1 MNSKTFARCAL
12 SLCLTTALTVPF
24 APIASAQE
32 QPVPTIVM
40 TPAEETVPPTVGWDA
55 ADWEL
60 EDSEFQPEAGW
71 VFGKLD
77 NGMRYIIRQ
86 NDRPEG
92 TALVRM
98 IIKTGSIDEKPDELG
113 FAHYVEHMAF
123 NGSTNVPEGE
133 MIKLLEREGLA
144 FGADT
149 NASTGFD
156 RTEYKLDLPRT
167 DPELLGT
174 ALMLMRETV
183 SELTISPEAVERERG
198 VILSERRVRNG
209 YALKNIIDSLEF
221 GYPDAR
227 LPTRIPIGTLE
238 TLEGATAE
246 GLRGFW
252 EREYVPSDTIMVVVG
267 DYDPALVEQE
277 IKTRFADWAAK
288 PSDEQPAAGPVDF
301 DDKGRTS
308 IYLDPALTESIAILR
323 HGPYLEKPDTAEQR
337 RKNVLRNIGGNIV
350 SRRLQRLLRTEDP
363 PFRGASMST
372 SDFFKE
378 ARTTQITVS
387 TVEGQWVRGLNAAID
402 EYRRAMQYGF
412 TEAEIAEQVSNLRTS
427 FQNAVSNAGT
437 RSNGSFVGVATAIS
451 RGDRVPGAPQEA
463 LDRFN
468 ALVPTITPEAVLAE
482 FRAEALD
489 LTEPLIR
496 FSGKSVP
503 EGGETALRE
512 AVASAFT
519 REVAP
524 PEDKGVTEFG
534 YTEFGEAGAIV
545 SDTKT
550 ADYDIRTLRFANG
563 VMLNLKQTDLSDN
576 RVSVRVAID
585 GGQMLQTRDNPNATA
600 LASLLPSGGLGKHS
614 VDELQSVLA
623 GKSVSGSFSAGGE
636 YFISSAT
643 TTPRDLELQMQLLAA
658 FITDPGYR
666 PEGLGPWRKSLDD
679 FYARLGKTPG
689 SAYSE
694 VQYARLTDNDP
705 RFVREPIET
714 YRNLDYDQLRT
725 NIADR
730 LDNGAIEIAIV
741 GDFDEAKAI
750 DYVARTFGALPKREE
765 TFRAY
770 DDGRRAVPVT
780 QDRSETKVLH
790 DGEPDQAMVRYVWP
804 TTDDGDWTET
814 SQFNLLSRVVRLML
828 TEKLREELG
837 QTYSPSVGNNLSSRF
852 DDFGVFEIGASVD
865 VGQVE
870 ATRKALDETLSDL
883 LAAAPSDDLMNRAR
897 QPLYES
903 LDNRLKS
910 NGSWMGIVDHAQ
922 SKPEDLERF
931 KTTRARY
938 EAMTGDDMLALAR
951 KYLQPAKAIP
961 FLVLPSEEAKAK
973 KPPEEG

>member
-1 MNSKTFARCAL
+1 M
-12 SLCLTTALTVPF
+12 
-24 APIASAQE
+24 
-32 QPVPTIVM
+32 
-40 TPAEETVPPTVGWDA
+40 GWDP
-55 ADWEL
+55 ADWDL

-98 IIKTGSIDEKPDELG
+98 IIKTGSIDENADELG

-123 NGSTNVPEGE
+123 NGSTNIPEGE

-227 LPTRIPIGTLE
+227 LSTRIPIGTLE
-238 TLEGATAE
+238 TLEAATAE

-252 EREYVPSDTIMVVVG
+252 EREYVASDTIMVVVG
-267 DYDPALVEQE
+267 DYDPSLVEQE
-277 IKTRFADWAAK
+277 IKTRFSDWTAK
-288 PSDEQPAAGPVDF
+288 PSEEQPLSGPVDF
-301 DDKGRTS
+301 DDRGRTG

-323 HGPYLEKPDTAEQR
+323 HGPYLEKLDTVEQR
-337 RKNVLRNIGGNIV
+337 RKYLLRNIGQNIV

-402 EYRRAMQYGF
+402 EYRRAMQHGF

-427 FQNAVSNAGT
+427 FQNSVSNAGT
-437 RSNGSFVGVATAIS
+437 RSNGSFVGEATTIS
-451 RGDRVPGAPQEA
+451 RGDRVPDAPREA

-468 ALVPTITPEAVLAE
+468 AVVPTITPGAVLEE

-489 LTEPLIR
+489 LTDPLIR
-496 FSGKSVP
+496 FSGKSAP
-503 EGGETALRE
+503 EGGEAALRE
-512 AVASAFT
+512 AVSKAFA
-519 REVAP
+519 REVSP
-524 PEDKGVTEFG
+524 PEDNGVTEFG
-534 YTEFGEAGAIV
+534 YTDFGEPGAIV
-545 SDTKT
+545 SDIKT

-563 VMLNLKQTDLSDN
+563 VMLNLKPTDLADD

-585 GGQMLQTRDNPNATA
+585 GGQMLSTRANPNATE
-600 LASLLPSGGLGKHS
+600 LTSLLTSGGLGKHS
-614 VDELQSVLA
+614 IDELQSILA
-623 GKSVSGSFSAGGE
+623 GKSVSGSFSAGDE

-658 FITDPGYR
+658 FVTDPGYR
-666 PEGLGPWRKSLDD
+666 AEGLGPWRKSLED
-679 FYARLGKTPG
+679 FYARLGKTPV

-694 VQYARLTDNDP
+694 AQYARLTDNDP
-705 RFVREPIET
+705 RFVREPIES
-714 YRNLDYDQLRT
+714 YSQLDYDHLRS

-730 LDNGAIEIAIV
+730 LDNGAIEIAVV
-741 GDFDEAKAI
+741 GDFDEAKII
-750 DYVARTFGALPKREE
+750 DYVARTFGALPKRENA
-765 TFRAY
+765 FRAY
-770 DDGRRAVPVT
+770 DDGRRTVPVT
-780 QDRSETKVLH
+780 DDRSETVVKH

-804 TTDDGDWTET
+804 TTDDSDWTET

-837 QTYSPSVGNNLSSRF
+837 QTYSPIVGNSLSGHF

-865 VGQVE
+865 VAQVE
-870 ATRKALDETLSDL
+870 ATRKALDETLAEL
-883 LAAAPSDDLMNRAR
+883 LAKAPDEDLMARAR

-903 LDNRLKS
+903 LDNRLKT
-910 NGSWMGIVDHAQ
+910 NGSWMSIVDHAQ
-922 SKPEDLERF
+922 SKPEYLERF
-931 KTTRARY
+931 KTTRERY
-938 EAMTGDDMLALAR
+938 EVMTGEDMLALAR
-951 KYLQPAKAIP
+951 TYLQPGKAIP
-961 FLVLPSEEAKAK
+961 FVVLPSEKAKAK
-973 KPPEEG
+973 AQPPKE